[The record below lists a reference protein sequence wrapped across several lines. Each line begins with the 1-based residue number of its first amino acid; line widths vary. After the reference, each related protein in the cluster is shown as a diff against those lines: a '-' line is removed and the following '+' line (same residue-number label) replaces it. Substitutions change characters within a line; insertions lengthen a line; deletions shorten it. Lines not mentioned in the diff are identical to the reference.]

1 MGFQPSTVSQFPEFV
16 LLWFS
21 TALKSVET
29 FDLFARLKAVHAAAR
44 KEGAQKL
51 AVEEVQHR
59 SSPFFHGRMLVDLR
73 HIPAATVDS

>member
-29 FDLFARLKAVHAAAR
+29 FGSFCQAESSARSGSKGGGAEARSGGGAAPKQPVFSR
-44 KEGAQKL
+44 
-51 AVEEVQHR
+51 
-59 SSPFFHGRMLVDLR
+59 DLR